1 MAPTRPP
8 IFADTDLLAAAA
20 ERGHVVALAEIQAG
34 RTFVTPNQLR
44 EFLNVQTGRQRK
56 SRRAFLRRETVEL
69 LGGPAASAVA
79 RQSVFQTLFRRVVP
93 YHGRGDAALAAFA
106 LQTGFEAV
114 TMDGRLFNFLALTLR
129 GPRVPVR
136 RVV

>member
-20 ERGHVVALAEIQAG
+20 ERGHAAALADIQAG
-34 RTFVTPNQLR
+34 RTFVTPNQWR
-44 EFLNVQTGRQRK
+44 EFLDVQTGRQRK
-56 SRRAFLRRETVEL
+56 ARRAFLRRESVEL
-69 LGGPAASAVA
+69 FGGPAAAAVA
-79 RQSVFQTLFRRVVP
+79 RQPAFQTLFRRVAP
-93 YHGRGDAALAAFA
+93 HQGRGDAALAAFA

-114 TMDGRLFNFLALTLR
+114 TMDGRLYNFLTLTLH
-129 GPRVPVR
+129 GPRVPIR